1 LRGTHEAEVAII
13 GAGFTGLSAAVH
25 LAEAGADVVVLDAE
39 QPGWGASGRN
49 GGQVIPGLKD
59 DPQVLLKIFGD
70 TRGHRVVIAAGTAPD
85 LVFSLIERHRIACDP
100 VRTGWLQPA
109 VSAATLRTL
118 EARARQWQEFGESPR
133 ILDRAETMRLTGSP
147 LYVGALLDPR
157 GGTVQP
163 LSYARGLAQA
173 AESAGARIFGESRA
187 RRITRSG
194 GGWHVETAAGA
205 IEAKRV
211 VLATNAYADGLH
223 ESLRQSVVAVPSF
236 QVATEKLGDN
246 VLKTILPEKQAGSDT
261 RRLLR
266 YFRVYD
272 GRLLMGA
279 RGSYAD
285 PPPRATLAR
294 MNDAIATIFPQAAG
308 TGLAYAWGGMVAV
321 TPDHLP
327 HLHEPAPGLMAGLG
341 YNGRGVAMATRMGK
355 VLADRALGMAAK
367 DLDFP
372 VTRLRPIP
380 LHRFSRLGAQATV
393 QYLRFRDWRGREPL
407 AS

>member
-1 LRGTHEAEVAII
+1 
-13 GAGFTGLSAAVH
+13 
-25 LAEAGADVVVLDAE
+25 
-39 QPGWGASGRN
+39 
-49 GGQVIPGLKD
+49 
-59 DPQVLLKIFGD
+59 
-70 TRGHRVVIAAGTAPD
+70 
-85 LVFSLIERHRIACDP
+85 
-100 VRTGWLQPA
+100 
-109 VSAATLRTL
+109 
-118 EARARQWQEFGESPR
+118 
-133 ILDRAETMRLTGSP
+133 MRLTGSP

-205 IEAKRV
+205 IEAKQV

-285 PPPRATLAR
+285 PPPRAMLAR
-294 MNDAIATIFPQAAG
+294 MNEAIATIFPQAAG

-372 VTRLRPIP
+372 ATRLRPIP

-393 QYLRFRDWRGREPL
+393 QYLRFRDWREREPL